1 MLPEYIIKK
10 HKAGYIT
17 ATHFSDILRVYLLY
31 VYGGVWF
38 DATVFFTQPI
48 PANLLTAPVFFF
60 RDKLKNKYCPISSWF
75 ISAANPHNILLYHV
89 LCILCEYWN
98 KNTAMIDYFM
108 FHYFVNIIIQ
118 NNRDCRDIFDRM
130 PYMSN
135 EAPHY
140 LQLKL
145 LFSNFD
151 KEIWEDVKHISFC
164 HKLIYKFDR
173 LKSGMVKT
181 YFNYILDTY
190 LPGNDK

>member
-38 DATVFFTQPI
+38 DATVFFTQNI
-48 PANLLTAPVFFF
+48 PANLLTAPLFFF
-60 RDKLKNKYCPISSWF
+60 RDILKNKYCPISNWF
-75 ISAANPHNILLYHV
+75 ISAANPHNVLLYNV

-98 KNTAMIDYFM
+98 KNNKIIDYFM
-108 FHYFVNIIIQ
+108 FHYFFNVIVESKKEYRNF
-118 NNRDCRDIFDRM
+118 FDKI

-135 EAPHY
+135 QTPHY

-145 LFSNFD
+145 LFSKFD
-151 KEIWEDVKHISFC
+151 EEIWNNVKDSSFC
-164 HKLIYKFDR
+164 HKLTYKIDCPQDNFID
-173 LKSGMVKT
+173 T
-181 YFNYILDTY
+181 YFNYILDTD
-190 LPGNDK
+190 LQEFKK